1 MKQRP
6 ETGRQVWKVPGV
18 RLIIRWAVLAV
29 ATILALGATAHAQR
43 VAPAAVAGGT
53 ITAIQIQGNVR
64 AEPETI
70 RSYLQLKEGQP
81 YDAAA
86 ADRSLKALFATGLF
100 SDVVLEMQG
109 STLIVKV
116 TENPIINRVAF
127 EGNRKIEDDKLRDEV
142 QSKPRQ
148 VFTRARVQADVER
161 ILTIYRRSGRYN
173 ASVEPKIIRLEQ
185 GRVDLVFEINEGDV
199 TGVQRISFVGNEH
212 FSDGTLR
219 GRIRTSE
226 SAWYRFLSS
235 DDRYDPDR
243 LNLDRELLRKFYLSE
258 GYADFRVV
266 SAVAELAPNREGFFI
281 TFTISEGER
290 YKFGKVEVST
300 RFQGLDVDVLQ
311 GFLTMSEGE
320 WYDADE
326 VEKTVTALSDVVG
339 SLGYAFVEVRPNIRR
354 NKDNLTIDVTFD
366 IQEGPRVYVE
376 RINISGNTRTL
387 DKVIRR
393 EFRLAE
399 GDAFSTAKVRRSQER
414 LRNLGFFEKVDIS
427 AAPGSAPDKT
437 NLEVQVVEQSTG
449 EISFGAGYS
458 TTSGILG
465 DISIKERNLLGKG
478 QELRL
483 GLSIGTLSTLV
494 DLSFTEPYF
503 LDRPMAAGF
512 DIFRTSNNRQA
523 VASYSDRSIG
533 FALRAGWAY
542 TEHTKQMVRY
552 TLRQTD
558 IYNVQPWASYIVQLN
573 AGLSV
578 VSELAQ
584 TISWDTRDTRVNTT
598 KGLLLRNSMAVAGAI
613 GTEQYWRTTADA
625 VYYQSIYEDFGASI
639 GGSVGAVIPYNGSQL
654 RLNNLF
660 FIGGDTLRGFR
671 VGGIGPRD
679 AITGDSLGG
688 TYFYTATTELS
699 FPLGLPKELGLFGKA
714 FVDVGSLWGL
724 GGPAAQNAN
733 QVLTSN
739 LMRVSTGVGIQWI
752 SPFGP
757 VRIDYAF
764 PLQKEYYDRTE
775 AIRFSF
781 GTRF

>member
-1 MKQRP
+1 M
-6 ETGRQVWKVPGV
+6 PGV
-18 RLIIRWAVLAV
+18 SLIFRWAFLAV
-29 ATILALGATAHAQR
+29 AFILAFGPAAYAQR
-43 VAPAAVAGGT
+43 GTPAAVAGGT
-53 ITAIQIQGNVR
+53 ITAVQIQGNVR

-81 YDAAA
+81 YDVAA

-100 SDVVLEMQG
+100 SDVVIDMQG
-109 STLIVKV
+109 STLVVKV

-142 QSKPRQ
+142 QSKARQ

-173 ASVEPKIIRLEQ
+173 ASVEPKVIKLEQ

-199 TGVQRISFVGNEH
+199 TGIQRISFVGNEH

-219 GRIRTSE
+219 GKIRTSE

-243 LNLDRELLRKFYLSE
+243 LNLDRELLRKYYLSE

-266 SAVAELAPNREGFFI
+266 SAVAELAPNREGFFL
-281 TFTISEGER
+281 TFTISEGDR

-311 GFLTMSEGE
+311 TYLTMAQGD

-326 VEKTVTALSDVVG
+326 VEKTVTALSDLVG

-354 NKDNLTIDVTFD
+354 NKDNLTVDVSFE

-399 GDAFSTAKVRRSQER
+399 GDAFSTAKVRRSQQR

-449 EISFGAGYS
+449 DISFGAGFS

-483 GLSIGTLSTLV
+483 GLSIGTLSTLI

-512 DIFRTSNNRQA
+512 DIFRTSNDRQA
-523 VASYSDRSIG
+523 VASYSDKSIG

-542 TEHTKQMVRY
+542 SENLRQTVRY

-558 IYNVQPWASYIVQLN
+558 IYNVQPWASTIVQLN
-573 AGLSV
+573 AGTSV
-578 VSELAQ
+578 VSEISETLAY
-584 TISWDTRDTRVNTT
+584 DTRDTRLNTT
-598 KGLLLRNSMAVAGAI
+598 KGLLLRNTLAVAGAI
-613 GTEQYWRTTADA
+613 GTEQYFRTNADA
-625 VYYQSIYEDFGASI
+625 VYYQSLFEDVVASI
-639 GGSVGAVIPYNGSQL
+639 GGSVGAVLPYNNSSL

-660 FIGGDTLRGFR
+660 FIGGDTMRGFA

-679 AITGDSLGG
+679 SVTADALGG
-688 TYFYTATTELS
+688 TYFYTGTTELS
-699 FPLGLPKELGLFGKA
+699 FPVGLPKEIGIFGKA

-724 GGPAAQNAN
+724 GGPAQYSTT
-733 QVLTSN
+733 VLTSN
-739 LMRVSTGVGIQWI
+739 LMRISTGVGIQWV

-757 VRIDYAF
+757 IRIDYAI
-764 PLQKEYYDRTE
+764 PLQKESYDKTQ
-775 AIRFSF
+775 AIRFGF

>member
-1 MKQRP
+1 M
-6 ETGRQVWKVPGV
+6 PGV
-18 RLIIRWAVLAV
+18 SLIIRWAVLAV
-29 ATILALGATAHAQR
+29 AIILALGATAHAQR
-43 VAPAAVAGGT
+43 AAPAAVAGGT

-81 YDAAA
+81 YDPAA

-212 FSDGTLR
+212 FGDGTLR
-219 GRIRTSE
+219 GKIRTSE

-320 WYDADE
+320 WYDANE

-449 EISFGAGYS
+449 DISFGAGYS

-465 DISIKERNLLGKG
+465 DISVKERNLLGKG

-512 DIFRTSNNRQA
+512 DIFRTSNNRQS
-523 VASYSDRSIG
+523 VASYNDRTVG

-542 TEHTKQMVRY
+542 TEHTRQQVRY

-573 AGLSV
+573 ACTSV
-578 VSELAQ
+578 VSEIAE

-613 GTEQYWRTTADA
+613 GTEQYYRTTADA
-625 VYYQSIYEDFGASI
+625 VYYQSIYEDFVASI
-639 GGSVGAVIPYNGSQL
+639 GGSVGAVVPYNNSQL
-654 RLNNLF
+654 RLNNMF

-679 AITGDSLGG
+679 SVTGDSLGG

-699 FPLGLPKELGLFGKA
+699 FPLGLPKEIGLFGKA
-714 FVDVGSLWGL
+714 FLDIGSLWGL

-739 LMRVSTGVGIQWI
+739 LMRVSTGLGLQWI

-757 VRIDYAF
+757 IRIDYAV
-764 PLQKEYYDRTE
+764 PIQKESYDKVE
-775 AIRFSF
+775 NFRFSF

>member
-1 MKQRP
+1 
-6 ETGRQVWKVPGV
+6 VPGV
-18 RLIIRWAVLAV
+18 SLIFRWAVLAIAAV
-29 ATILALGATAHAQR
+29 LAFGATAHAQR
-43 VAPAAVAGGT
+43 GGAGAVAPAGGT

-86 ADRSLKALFATGLF
+86 ADRSLKALFGTGLF
-100 SDVVLEMQG
+100 ADVVIDMQG
-109 STLIVKV
+109 STLVVKV

-127 EGNRKIEDDKLRDEV
+127 EGNSKIEDDKLRDEV

-161 ILTIYRRSGRYN
+161 ILTIYRRGGRYN
-173 ASVEPKIIRLEQ
+173 ASVDPKIIKLDQ

-219 GRIRTSE
+219 GKIRTSE

-243 LNLDRELLRKFYLSE
+243 LNLDRELLRKFYLTE

-266 SAVAELAPNREGFFI
+266 SAVAELAPNRQGFFI
-281 TFTISEGER
+281 TFTINEGER

-300 RFQGLDVDVLQ
+300 RFQGLDVDVLK
-311 GFLTMSEGE
+311 GYLTMAEGD
-320 WYDADE
+320 WYDASA
-326 VEKTVTALSDVVG
+326 VEKTVSALSDLVG
-339 SLGYAFVEVRPNIRR
+339 SLGYAFVDVRPNIRR
-354 NKDNLTIDVTFD
+354 NKDNLTVDVTFD
-366 IQEGPRVYVE
+366 VQEGPRVYVE

-414 LRNLGFFEKVDIS
+414 LRALGFFEKVDVS
-427 AAPGSAPDKT
+427 AAPGSSPDKT

-449 EISFGAGYS
+449 DISFGAGFS

-465 DISIKERNLLGKG
+465 DVSINERNLLGKG

-483 GLSIGTLSTLV
+483 GFSIGTLSTLI

-503 LDRPMAAGF
+503 LDRPMAVGF
-512 DIFRTSNNRQA
+512 DIFRTSNDRQA
-523 VASYSDRSIG
+523 VASYSDASIG

-542 TEHTKQMVRY
+542 TEHTRQTVRY

-558 IYNVQPWASYIVQLN
+558 IYNVQPFASQIVQLN
-573 AGLSV
+573 AGTSV
-578 VSELAQ
+578 VSEVSE
-584 TISWDTRDTRVNTT
+584 TIAWDTRDTRLNTT
-598 KGLLLRNSMAVAGAI
+598 KGLLVRNTLAVAGAL
-613 GTEQYWRTTADA
+613 GTEQYFRTTADA
-625 VYYQSIYEDFGASI
+625 VYYRSIFEDVVASI
-639 GGSVGAVIPYNGSQL
+639 GGSIGAVIPYGGSSL

-660 FIGGDTLRGFR
+660 FVGGDNLRGFA

-679 AITGDSLGG
+679 SITSDALGG
-688 TYFYTATTELS
+688 TYFYTGTSEIS
-699 FPLGLPKELGLFGKA
+699 FPLGLPKEIGILGKA

-724 GGPAAQNAN
+724 GGPAQFSNT
-733 QVLTSN
+733 VLTSN
-739 LMRVSTGVGIQWI
+739 TMRVSTGLGVQWA

-757 VRIDYAF
+757 IRIDYAF
-764 PLQKEYYDRTE
+764 PLVQDTWDKTE
-775 AIRFSF
+775 NIRFGF

>member
-1 MKQRP
+1 MS
-6 ETGRQVWKVPGV
+6 
-18 RLIIRWAVLAV
+18 LIFRWAVLAV
-29 ATILALGATAHAQR
+29 AAILTFGTTAHAQR
-43 VAPAAVAGGT
+43 GPAAAAAGGT
-53 ITAIQIQGNVR
+53 ITGVQIQGNVR

-81 YDAAA
+81 YDHAA
-86 ADRSLKALFATGLF
+86 ADRSLKALFGTGLF
-100 SDVVLEMQG
+100 SDVVIEMQG
-109 STLIVKV
+109 STLVVKV

-161 ILTIYRRSGRYN
+161 ILTIYRRGGRYN
-173 ASVEPKIIRLEQ
+173 ASVEPKVIKLDQ

-199 TGVQRISFVGNEH
+199 TGVQRISFVGNEA
-212 FSDGTLR
+212 FGDGTLR
-219 GRIRTSE
+219 GKIRTSE

-300 RFQGLDVDVLQ
+300 RFAGLDVDVLQ
-311 GFLTMSEGE
+311 SYLTMSEGE

-326 VEKTVTALSDVVG
+326 VEKTVTALSDIVG

-354 NKDNLTIDVTFD
+354 NKDNLTVDVTFD

-399 GDAFSTAKVRRSQER
+399 GDAFSTAKVRRSQQR

-427 AAPGSAPDKT
+427 AQPGSAPDKT

-449 EISFGAGYS
+449 DISFGAGFS

-465 DISIKERNLLGKG
+465 DISVKERNLLGKG

-512 DIFRTSNNRQA
+512 DIFRTSNDRQN

-533 FALRAGWAY
+533 FSLRAGWAY
-542 TEHTKQMVRY
+542 TEHLRQNVRY

-558 IYNVQPWASYIVQLN
+558 IYNVQPWASTIVQLN
-573 AGLSV
+573 AGTSV
-578 VSELAQ
+578 VSEFSETLA
-584 TISWDTRDTRVNTT
+584 WDTRDTRLNTT
-598 KGLLLRNSMAVAGAI
+598 KGFLLRNTMAVAGLI
-613 GTEQYWRTTADA
+613 GTEQYYRTTADA
-625 VYYQSIYEDFGASI
+625 VYYQSIFEDVVASI
-639 GGSVGAVIPYNGSQL
+639 GGSVGGVFPYSGSGAAL

-660 FIGGDTLRGFR
+660 FIGGDTLRGFA

-679 AITGDSLGG
+679 SITADALGG
-688 TYFYTATTELS
+688 TYFYSATTELS
-699 FPLGLPKELGLFGKA
+699 FPLGLPKEIGIFGKA

-724 GGPAAQNAN
+724 GGPAQYSNT
-733 QVLTSN
+733 VLTSN
-739 LMRVSTGVGIQWI
+739 TMRISTGVGIQWV

-757 VRIDYAF
+757 IRIDYAI
-764 PLQKEYYDRTE
+764 PLQQDPWDKTE
-775 AIRFSF
+775 NIRFSF

>member
-1 MKQRP
+1 M
-6 ETGRQVWKVPGV
+6 VPGV
-18 RLIIRWAVLAV
+18 RLILRWAVLVV
-29 ATILALGATAHAQR
+29 AAILAFGATAHAQR
-43 VAPAAVAGGT
+43 GPGVAASGGT
-53 ITAIQIQGNVR
+53 ITGVQIQGNVR
-64 AEPETI
+64 SEPETI
-70 RSYLQLKEGQP
+70 RSYLQLKEGQA

-86 ADRSLKALFATGLF
+86 ADRSLKGLFGTGLF
-100 SDVVLEMQG
+100 SDVVIEMQG
-109 STLIVKV
+109 STLVVKV

-127 EGNRKIEDDKLRDEV
+127 EGNRKIEDDKLRDEI
-142 QSKPRQ
+142 QSRPRQ
-148 VFTRARVQADVER
+148 VFTRARVQSDVER

-173 ASVEPKIIRLEQ
+173 ASVEPKVIKLEQ

-199 TGVQRISFVGNEH
+199 TGVQRISFVGNEA

-219 GRIRTSE
+219 GRIRTVE

-243 LNLDRELLRKFYLSE
+243 VNLDRELLRKFYLSE

-266 SAVAELAPNREGFFI
+266 SAVAERDPNREGFYLR
-281 TFTISEGER
+281 FTLREGER

-311 GFLTMSEGE
+311 SYLTMSEGE
-320 WYDADE
+320 WYDAGE
-326 VEKTVTALSDVVG
+326 IEKTVTALQDIVG

-354 NKDNLTIDVTFD
+354 NKDTLTVDVTFD

-399 GDAFSTAKVRRSQER
+399 GDAFSTAKVRRSQDR
-414 LRNLGFFEKVDIS
+414 LKNLGFFEKVDIS
-427 AAPGSAPDKT
+427 AQPGSAPDKT
-437 NLEVQVVEQSTG
+437 NIEVQIVEQSTG
-449 EISFGAGYS
+449 DISFGAGFS

-483 GLSIGTLSTLV
+483 GVSIGTLSTMI

-503 LDRPMAAGF
+503 MDRPMAAGF
-512 DIFRTSNNRQA
+512 DIFRTSNDRQA
-523 VASYSDRSIG
+523 ISNYSDRSVG
-533 FALRAGWAY
+533 FSLRAGWAY
-542 TEHTKQMVRY
+542 SEFIRQSARY

-558 IYNVQPWASYIVQLN
+558 IYNVQPWASWVVQAN
-573 AGLSV
+573 AGTSV
-578 VSELAQ
+578 VSEISETL
-584 TISWDTRDTRVNTT
+584 SWDTRDTRLNTT
-598 KGLLLRNSMAVAGAI
+598 KGFLLRNSQAVAGLI
-613 GTEQYWRTTADA
+613 GTEQYYRTTLDA
-625 VYYQSIYEDFGASI
+625 VYYQSLFEDVVISA
-639 GGSVGAVIPYNGSQL
+639 GGSAGLVVPYNNSSL

-660 FIGGDTLRGFR
+660 FIGGDTLRGFQ

-679 AITGDSLGG
+679 SVTADALGG
-688 TYFYTATTELS
+688 TYFWTGTTELS
-699 FPLGLPKELGLFGKA
+699 FPLGLPKEIGLIGKA
-714 FVDVGSLWGL
+714 FMDFGTLWGL
-724 GGPAAQNAN
+724 GGPAVYSTT
-733 QVLTSN
+733 VLTSN
-739 LMRVSTGVGIQWI
+739 TVRVSSGIGVQWA

-757 VRIDYAF
+757 IRIDYAF
-764 PLQKEYYDRTE
+764 PLVKDPWDRTE
-775 AIRFSF
+775 NIRFSF

>member
-1 MKQRP
+1 
-6 ETGRQVWKVPGV
+6 
-18 RLIIRWAVLAV
+18 LIFRWAVLAV
-29 ATILALGATAHAQR
+29 AAILTFGTAAHAQR
-43 VAPAAVAGGT
+43 GPAAAVAGGT
-53 ITAIQIQGNVR
+53 ITGVQIQGNVR

-81 YDAAA
+81 YDHAA
-86 ADRSLKALFATGLF
+86 ADRSLKALFGTGLF
-100 SDVVLEMQG
+100 SDVVIEMQG
-109 STLIVKV
+109 STLVVKV

-161 ILTIYRRSGRYN
+161 ILTIYRRGGRYN
-173 ASVEPKIIRLEQ
+173 ASVEPKVIKLDQ

-199 TGVQRISFVGNEH
+199 TGVQRISFVGNEA

-300 RFQGLDVDVLQ
+300 RFAGLDVDVLQ
-311 GFLTMSEGE
+311 SYLTMSEGE

-326 VEKTVTALSDVVG
+326 VEKTVTALSDIVG

-354 NKDNLTIDVTFD
+354 NKDNLTVDVTFD

-399 GDAFSTAKVRRSQER
+399 GDAFSTAKVRRSQQR

-427 AAPGSAPDKT
+427 AQPGSAPDKT

-449 EISFGAGYS
+449 DISFGAGFS

-465 DISIKERNLLGKG
+465 DISVKERNLLGKG

-512 DIFRTSNNRQA
+512 DIFRTSNDRQN

-533 FALRAGWAY
+533 FSLRAGWAY
-542 TEHTKQMVRY
+542 TEHLRQNVRY

-558 IYNVQPWASYIVQLN
+558 IYNVQPFASQIVQQN
-573 AGLSV
+573 AGTSV
-578 VSELAQ
+578 VNEVSETLA
-584 TISWDTRDTRVNTT
+584 WDTRDTRLNTT
-598 KGLLLRNSMAVAGAI
+598 KGFLLRNTMAVAGLI
-613 GTEQYWRTTADA
+613 GTEQYFRTTADA
-625 VYYQSIYEDFGASI
+625 VYYQSIFEDVVASI
-639 GGSVGAVIPYNGSQL
+639 GGSVGGVFPYSGSGGAL

-660 FIGGDTLRGFR
+660 FIGGDTLRGFA

-679 AITGDSLGG
+679 SITADALGG
-688 TYFYTATTELS
+688 TYFYSATTELS
-699 FPLGLPKELGLFGKA
+699 FPLGLPKEIGIFGKA
-714 FVDVGSLWGL
+714 FVDIGSLWGL
-724 GGPAAQNAN
+724 GGPAQYSNT
-733 QVLTSN
+733 VLTSN
-739 LMRVSTGVGIQWI
+739 TMRISTGVGIQWV

-757 VRIDYAF
+757 IRIDYAI
-764 PLQKEYYDRTE
+764 PLQQDPWDKTE
-775 AIRFSF
+775 NIRFSF

>member
-1 MKQRP
+1 MS
-6 ETGRQVWKVPGV
+6 
-18 RLIIRWAVLAV
+18 LIFRWAVLAV
-29 ATILALGATAHAQR
+29 AAILTFGTTAHAQR
-43 VAPAAVAGGT
+43 GPAAAAAGGT
-53 ITAIQIQGNVR
+53 ITGVQIQGNVR

-81 YDAAA
+81 YDHAA
-86 ADRSLKALFATGLF
+86 ADRSLKALFGTGLF
-100 SDVVLEMQG
+100 SDVVIEMQG
-109 STLIVKV
+109 STLVVKV

-173 ASVEPKIIRLEQ
+173 ASVEPKVIKLDQ

-199 TGVQRISFVGNEH
+199 TGVQRISFVGNEA

-219 GRIRTSE
+219 GKIRTSE

-311 GFLTMSEGE
+311 SYLTMSEGE

-326 VEKTVTALSDVVG
+326 VEKTVTQLSDIVG

-354 NKDNLTIDVTFD
+354 NKDNLTVDVTFD

-399 GDAFSTAKVRRSQER
+399 GDAFSTAKVRRSQQR

-427 AAPGSAPDKT
+427 AQPGSAPDKT

-449 EISFGAGYS
+449 DISFGAGFS

-465 DISIKERNLLGKG
+465 DISVKERNLLGKG

-483 GLSIGTLSTLV
+483 GLSIGTLSTLI

-503 LDRPMAAGF
+503 MDRPMAAGF
-512 DIFRTSNNRQA
+512 DVFRTSNDRQN
-523 VASYSDRSIG
+523 VASYSDRSVG
-533 FALRAGWAY
+533 FSLRAGWAY
-542 TEHTKQMVRY
+542 TEHLRQNVRY

-558 IYNVQPWASYIVQLN
+558 IYNVQPWASTIVQLN
-573 AGLSV
+573 AGTSV
-578 VSELAQ
+578 VSEVSETLA
-584 TISWDTRDTRVNTT
+584 WDTRDTRLNTT
-598 KGLLLRNSMAVAGAI
+598 KGFLLRNTMAVAGLI
-613 GTEQYWRTTADA
+613 GTEQYYRTTADA
-625 VYYQSIYEDFGASI
+625 VYYQSIFEDVVASI
-639 GGSVGAVIPYNGSQL
+639 GGSVGGVFPYNGNGAAL

-660 FIGGDTLRGFR
+660 FIGGDTLRGFA

-679 AITGDSLGG
+679 SITADALGG
-688 TYFYTATTELS
+688 TYFYSATTELS
-699 FPLGLPKELGLFGKA
+699 FPLGLPKEIGIFGKA

-724 GGPAAQNAN
+724 GGPAQYSNT
-733 QVLTSN
+733 VLTSN
-739 LMRVSTGVGIQWI
+739 TMRISTGVGIQWV

-757 VRIDYAF
+757 IRIDYAI
-764 PLQKEYYDRTE
+764 PLQQDPWDKTE
-775 AIRFSF
+775 NIRFSF

>member
-1 MKQRP
+1 
-6 ETGRQVWKVPGV
+6 
-18 RLIIRWAVLAV
+18 LIFRWAVLAV
-29 ATILALGATAHAQR
+29 AAILTFGTAAHAQR
-43 VAPAAVAGGT
+43 GPAAAVAGGT
-53 ITAIQIQGNVR
+53 ITGVQIQGNVR

-81 YDAAA
+81 YDHAA
-86 ADRSLKALFATGLF
+86 ADRSLKALFGTGLF
-100 SDVVLEMQG
+100 SDVVIEMQG
-109 STLIVKV
+109 STLVVKV

-161 ILTIYRRSGRYN
+161 ILTIYRRGGRYN
-173 ASVEPKIIRLEQ
+173 ASVEPKVIKLDQ

-199 TGVQRISFVGNEH
+199 TGVQRISFVGNEA

-300 RFQGLDVDVLQ
+300 RFAGLDVDVLQ
-311 GFLTMSEGE
+311 SYLTMSEGE

-326 VEKTVTALSDVVG
+326 VEKTVTALSDIVG

-354 NKDNLTIDVTFD
+354 NKDNLTVDVTFD

-399 GDAFSTAKVRRSQER
+399 GDAFSTAKVRRSQQR

-427 AAPGSAPDKT
+427 AQPGSAPDKT

-449 EISFGAGYS
+449 DISFGAGFS

-465 DISIKERNLLGKG
+465 DISVKERNLLGKG

-512 DIFRTSNNRQA
+512 DIFRTSNDRQN

-533 FALRAGWAY
+533 FSLRAGWAY
-542 TEHTKQMVRY
+542 TEHLRQNVRY

-558 IYNVQPWASYIVQLN
+558 IYNVQPWASTIVQLN
-573 AGLSV
+573 AGTSV
-578 VSELAQ
+578 VNEVSETLA
-584 TISWDTRDTRVNTT
+584 WDTRDTRLNTT
-598 KGLLLRNSMAVAGAI
+598 KGFLLRNTMAVAGLI
-613 GTEQYWRTTADA
+613 GTEQYFRTTADA
-625 VYYQSIYEDFGASI
+625 VYYQSIFEDVVASI
-639 GGSVGAVIPYNGSQL
+639 GGSVGGVFPYSGSGAAL
-654 RLNNLF
+654 RLNNMF
-660 FIGGDTLRGFR
+660 FIGGDTLRGFA

-679 AITGDSLGG
+679 SITADALGG
-688 TYFYTATTELS
+688 TYFYSATTELS
-699 FPLGLPKELGLFGKA
+699 FPLGLPKEIGIFGKA
-714 FVDVGSLWGL
+714 FVDIGSLWGL
-724 GGPAAQNAN
+724 GGPAQYSNT
-733 QVLTSN
+733 VLTSN
-739 LMRVSTGVGIQWI
+739 TMRISTGVGIQWV

-757 VRIDYAF
+757 IRIDYAI
-764 PLQKEYYDRTE
+764 PLQQDPWDKTE
-775 AIRFSF
+775 NIRFSF

>member
-1 MKQRP
+1 
-6 ETGRQVWKVPGV
+6 
-18 RLIIRWAVLAV
+18 LIFRWAVLAV
-29 ATILALGATAHAQR
+29 AAILTFGTAAHAQR
-43 VAPAAVAGGT
+43 GPAAAVAGGT
-53 ITAIQIQGNVR
+53 ITGVQIQGNVR

-81 YDAAA
+81 YDHAA
-86 ADRSLKALFATGLF
+86 ADRSLKALFGTGLF
-100 SDVVLEMQG
+100 SDVVIEMQG
-109 STLIVKV
+109 STLVVKV

-161 ILTIYRRSGRYN
+161 ILTIYRRGGRYN
-173 ASVEPKIIRLEQ
+173 ASVDPKVIKLDQ

-199 TGVQRISFVGNEH
+199 TGIQRISFVGNEA

-219 GRIRTSE
+219 GKIRTSE

-300 RFQGLDVDVLQ
+300 RFAGLDVDVLQ
-311 GFLTMSEGE
+311 SYLTMSEGE

-326 VEKTVTALSDVVG
+326 VEKTVTALSDIVG

-354 NKDNLTIDVTFD
+354 NKDNLTVDVTFD

-399 GDAFSTAKVRRSQER
+399 GDAFSTAKVRRSQQR

-427 AAPGSAPDKT
+427 AQPGSAPDKT

-449 EISFGAGYS
+449 DISFGAGFS

-465 DISIKERNLLGKG
+465 DISVKERNLLGKG

-512 DIFRTSNNRQA
+512 DIFRTSNDRQN

-533 FALRAGWAY
+533 FSLRAGWAY
-542 TEHTKQMVRY
+542 TEHLRQNVRY

-558 IYNVQPWASYIVQLN
+558 IYNVQPWASTIVQLN
-573 AGLSV
+573 AGTSV
-578 VSELAQ
+578 VNEISETLA
-584 TISWDTRDTRVNTT
+584 WDTRDTRLNTT
-598 KGLLLRNSMAVAGAI
+598 KGFLLRNTMAVAGLI
-613 GTEQYWRTTADA
+613 GTEQYYRTTADA
-625 VYYQSIYEDFGASI
+625 VYYQSIFEDVVASI
-639 GGSVGAVIPYNGSQL
+639 GGSVGGVFPYSGSGAAL

-660 FIGGDTLRGFR
+660 FIGGDTLRGFA

-679 AITGDSLGG
+679 SITADALGG
-688 TYFYTATTELS
+688 TYFYSATTELS
-699 FPLGLPKELGLFGKA
+699 FPLGLPKEIGIFGKA

-724 GGPAAQNAN
+724 GGPAQYSNT
-733 QVLTSN
+733 VLTSN
-739 LMRVSTGVGIQWI
+739 TMRISTGVGIQWV

-757 VRIDYAF
+757 IRIDYAI
-764 PLQKEYYDRTE
+764 PLQQDPWDKTE
-775 AIRFSF
+775 NIRFSF

>member
-1 MKQRP
+1 
-6 ETGRQVWKVPGV
+6 VS
-18 RLIIRWAVLAV
+18 LIFRWAVLAV
-29 ATILALGATAHAQR
+29 AAILTFGTTAHAQR
-43 VAPAAVAGGT
+43 GPAAAAAGGT
-53 ITAIQIQGNVR
+53 ITGVQIQGNVR

-81 YDAAA
+81 YDHAA
-86 ADRSLKALFATGLF
+86 ADRSLKALFGTGLF
-100 SDVVLEMQG
+100 SDVVIEMQG
-109 STLIVKV
+109 STLVVKV

-161 ILTIYRRSGRYN
+161 ILTIYRRGGRYN
-173 ASVEPKIIRLEQ
+173 ASVEPKVIKLDQ

-199 TGVQRISFVGNEH
+199 TGVQRISFVGNEA
-212 FSDGTLR
+212 FGDGTLR
-219 GRIRTSE
+219 GKIRTSE

-311 GFLTMSEGE
+311 SYLTMSEGE

-326 VEKTVTALSDVVG
+326 VEKTVTALSDIVG

-354 NKDNLTIDVTFD
+354 NKDNLTVDVTFD

-399 GDAFSTAKVRRSQER
+399 GDAFSTAKVRRSQQR

-427 AAPGSAPDKT
+427 AQPGSAPDKT

-449 EISFGAGYS
+449 DISFGAGFS

-465 DISIKERNLLGKG
+465 DISVKERNLLGKG

-483 GLSIGTLSTLV
+483 GLSIGTLSTLI

-503 LDRPMAAGF
+503 MDRPMAAGF
-512 DIFRTSNNRQA
+512 DVFRTSNDRQN
-523 VASYSDRSIG
+523 VASYSDRSVG
-533 FALRAGWAY
+533 FSLRAGWAY
-542 TEHTKQMVRY
+542 TEHLRQNVRY

-558 IYNVQPWASYIVQLN
+558 IYNVQPWASTIVQLN
-573 AGLSV
+573 AGTSV
-578 VSELAQ
+578 VNEVSETLA
-584 TISWDTRDTRVNTT
+584 WDTRDTRLNTT
-598 KGLLLRNSMAVAGAI
+598 KGFLLRNTMAVAGLI
-613 GTEQYWRTTADA
+613 GTEQYYRTTADA
-625 VYYQSIYEDFGASI
+625 VYYQSIFEDVVASI
-639 GGSVGAVIPYNGSQL
+639 GGSVGGVFPYSGSGAAL

-660 FIGGDTLRGFR
+660 FIGGDTLRGFA

-679 AITGDSLGG
+679 SITADALGG
-688 TYFYTATTELS
+688 TYFYSATTELS
-699 FPLGLPKELGLFGKA
+699 FPLGLPKEIGIFGKA

-724 GGPAAQNAN
+724 GGPAQYSNT
-733 QVLTSN
+733 VLTSN
-739 LMRVSTGVGIQWI
+739 TMRISTGVGIQWV

-757 VRIDYAF
+757 IRIDYAI
-764 PLQKEYYDRTE
+764 PLQQDPWDKTE
-775 AIRFSF
+775 NIRFSF

>member
-1 MKQRP
+1 
-6 ETGRQVWKVPGV
+6 
-18 RLIIRWAVLAV
+18 LIFRWAVLAV
-29 ATILALGATAHAQR
+29 AAILTFGTAAHAQR
-43 VAPAAVAGGT
+43 GPAAGVAGGT
-53 ITAIQIQGNVR
+53 ITGVQIQGNVR

-81 YDAAA
+81 YDHAA

-100 SDVVLEMQG
+100 SDVVIEMQG
-109 STLIVKV
+109 STLVVKV

-161 ILTIYRRSGRYN
+161 ILTIYRRGGRYN
-173 ASVEPKIIRLEQ
+173 ASVEPKVIKLDQ

-199 TGVQRISFVGNEH
+199 TGVQRISFVGNEA

-311 GFLTMSEGE
+311 SYLTMAEGE

-326 VEKTVTALSDVVG
+326 VEKTVTALSDIVG

-354 NKDNLTIDVTFD
+354 NKDNLTVDVTFD

-399 GDAFSTAKVRRSQER
+399 GDAFSTAKVRRSQQR

-427 AAPGSAPDKT
+427 AQPGSAPDKT

-449 EISFGAGYS
+449 DISFGAGFS

-465 DISIKERNLLGKG
+465 DISVKERNLLGKG

-512 DIFRTSNNRQA
+512 DIFRTSNDRQN
-523 VASYSDRSIG
+523 VASHSDRSIG
-533 FALRAGWAY
+533 FSLRAGWAY
-542 TEHTKQMVRY
+542 TEHLRQNVRY

-558 IYNVQPWASYIVQLN
+558 IYNVQPWASTIVQLN
-573 AGLSV
+573 AGTSV
-578 VSELAQ
+578 VNEVSETLA
-584 TISWDTRDTRVNTT
+584 WDTRDTRLNTT
-598 KGLLLRNSMAVAGAI
+598 KGFLLRNTMAVAGLI
-613 GTEQYWRTTADA
+613 GTEQYFRTTADA
-625 VYYQSIYEDFGASI
+625 VYYQSIFEDIVASI
-639 GGSVGAVIPYNGSQL
+639 GGSVGGVFPYSGSGGAL

-660 FIGGDTLRGFR
+660 FIGGDTLRGFA

-679 AITGDSLGG
+679 SITADALGG
-688 TYFYTATTELS
+688 TYFYSATTELS
-699 FPLGLPKELGLFGKA
+699 FPLGLPKEIGIFGKA
-714 FVDVGSLWGL
+714 FVDIGSLWGL
-724 GGPAAQNAN
+724 GGPAQYSNT
-733 QVLTSN
+733 VLTSN
-739 LMRVSTGVGIQWI
+739 TMRISTGVGIQWV

-757 VRIDYAF
+757 IRIDYAI
-764 PLQKEYYDRTE
+764 PLQKDPWDKTE
-775 AIRFSF
+775 NIRFSF

>member
-1 MKQRP
+1 
-6 ETGRQVWKVPGV
+6 V
-18 RLIIRWAVLAV
+18 RLIFRWAVLAV
-29 ATILALGATAHAQR
+29 VAVLTFGATAHAQR
-43 VAPAAVAGGT
+43 GPAAAAGGT
-53 ITAIQIQGNVR
+53 ITAVQIQGNVR

-70 RSYLQLKEGQP
+70 RSYLQLKEGQT
-81 YDAAA
+81 YDPAA
-86 ADRSLKALFATGLF
+86 ADRSLKALFGTGLF
-100 SDVVLEMQG
+100 ADVVIDMQG
-109 STLIVKV
+109 STLVVKV

-161 ILTIYRRSGRYN
+161 ILSIYRRSGRYN
-173 ASVEPKIIRLEQ
+173 ASVEPKVIKLEQ

-219 GRIRTSE
+219 GKIRTSE
-226 SAWYRFLSS
+226 SVWYRFLSS

-266 SAVAELAPNREGFFI
+266 SAVAELSPNREGFFI
-281 TFTISEGER
+281 TFTISEGDR

-311 GFLTMSEGE
+311 SYLTMAQGE

-326 VEKTVTALSDVVG
+326 VEKSVSALSDLVG

-354 NKDNLTIDVTFD
+354 NKDDLTVDVTFD

-399 GDAFSTAKVRRSQER
+399 GDAFSTAKVRRSQQR
-414 LRNLGFFEKVDIS
+414 LKNLGFFEKVDVS

-449 EISFGAGYS
+449 DISFGAGYS
-458 TTSGILG
+458 TTSGVLG
-465 DISIKERNLLGKG
+465 DIAIKERNLLGKG
-478 QELRL
+478 QELRFGISL
-483 GLSIGTLSTLV
+483 GTLSTLI

-503 LDRPMAAGF
+503 MDRPMAAGF
-512 DIFRTSNNRQA
+512 DIFRTSNDRQA
-523 VASYSDRSIG
+523 VASYNDRSIG

-542 TEHTKQMVRY
+542 TEHLRQSVRY

-558 IYNVQPWASYIVQLN
+558 IYNVQPWASTIVQLN
-573 AGLSV
+573 QGTSV
-578 VSELAQ
+578 VNEVSETLAY
-584 TISWDTRDTRVNTT
+584 DTRDTRLLTT
-598 KGLLLRNSMAVAGAI
+598 KGLLLRSSMAVAGLI
-613 GTEQYWRTTADA
+613 GTEQYYRTTADA
-625 VYYQSIYEDFGASI
+625 VYYQSIFEDVVASI
-639 GGSVGAVIPYNGSQL
+639 GGSVGGVFAYNGSSL

-660 FIGGDTLRGFR
+660 FIGGDTLRGFA

-679 AITGDSLGG
+679 SITADSLGG
-688 TYFYTATTELS
+688 TYFYTGTTELS
-699 FPLGLPKELGLFGKA
+699 FPLGLPKEIGIYGKA
-714 FVDVGSLWGL
+714 FMDVGSLWGL
-724 GGPAAQNAN
+724 GGPAQYSST
-733 QVLTSN
+733 VLTSN
-739 LMRVSTGVGIQWI
+739 TMRVSSGVGIQWI

-757 VRIDYAF
+757 IRIDYAI
-764 PLQKEYYDRTE
+764 PIVQDPWDKTE
-775 AIRFSF
+775 NIRFSF

>member
-1 MKQRP
+1 
-6 ETGRQVWKVPGV
+6 
-18 RLIIRWAVLAV
+18 LIFRWAVLAV
-29 ATILALGATAHAQR
+29 AAILTFGTAAHAQR
-43 VAPAAVAGGT
+43 GPAAGVAGGT
-53 ITAIQIQGNVR
+53 ITGVQIQGNVR

-81 YDAAA
+81 YDHAA

-100 SDVVLEMQG
+100 SDVVIEMQG
-109 STLIVKV
+109 STLVVKV

-161 ILTIYRRSGRYN
+161 ILTIYRRGGRYN
-173 ASVEPKIIRLEQ
+173 ASVEPKVIKLDQ

-199 TGVQRISFVGNEH
+199 TGVQRISFVGNEA

-300 RFQGLDVDVLQ
+300 RFAGLDVDVLQ
-311 GFLTMSEGE
+311 SYLTMSEGE

-326 VEKTVTALSDVVG
+326 VEKTVTALSDIVG

-354 NKDNLTIDVTFD
+354 NKDNLTVDVTFD

-399 GDAFSTAKVRRSQER
+399 GDAFSTAKVRRSQQR

-427 AAPGSAPDKT
+427 AQPGSAPDKT

-449 EISFGAGYS
+449 DISFGAGFS

-465 DISIKERNLLGKG
+465 DISVKERNLLGKG

-512 DIFRTSNNRQA
+512 DIFRTSNDRQN

-533 FALRAGWAY
+533 FSLRAGWAY
-542 TEHTKQMVRY
+542 TEHLRQNVRY

-558 IYNVQPWASYIVQLN
+558 IYNVQPWASTIVQLN
-573 AGLSV
+573 AGTSV
-578 VSELAQ
+578 VNEVSETLA
-584 TISWDTRDTRVNTT
+584 WDTRDTRLNTT
-598 KGLLLRNSMAVAGAI
+598 KGFLLRNTMAVAGLI
-613 GTEQYWRTTADA
+613 GTEQYFRTTADA
-625 VYYQSIYEDFGASI
+625 VYYQSIFEDVVASI
-639 GGSVGAVIPYNGSQL
+639 GGSVGAVFPYSGSGAAL
-654 RLNNLF
+654 RLNNMF
-660 FIGGDTLRGFR
+660 FIGGDTLRGFA

-679 AITGDSLGG
+679 SVTADALGG
-688 TYFYTATTELS
+688 TYFYSATTELS
-699 FPLGLPKELGLFGKA
+699 FPLGLPKEIGIFGKA

-724 GGPAAQNAN
+724 GGPAQYSNT
-733 QVLTSN
+733 VLTSN
-739 LMRVSTGVGIQWI
+739 TMRISTGVGIQWV

-757 VRIDYAF
+757 IRIDYAI
-764 PLQKEYYDRTE
+764 PLQQDPWDKTE
-775 AIRFSF
+775 NIRFSF